1 VFFTLSK
8 EGIMRIYLARPI
20 SGCGYDEVVNYYQ
33 ETVLKL
39 QTWGYEVLF
48 PMCGKEYLRNEVQ
61 FKAEGYGQPLSTN
74 RAIVGRD
81 RWMVRQSDIVFA
93 NLVGAKTVSIGT
105 VCELAWA
112 FDNKKHVILAM
123 EQGNIHRHAFV
134 LEFADVLFENAKDA
148 LAYLKKLA
156 EGSL

>member
-1 VFFTLSK
+1 
-8 EGIMRIYLARPI
+8 MRIYLARPI
-20 SGCGYDEVVNYYQ
+20 SGCSYSEVVDYYEDTVAVLKGYGYD
-33 ETVLKL
+33 VL
-39 QTWGYEVLF
+39 Y
-48 PMCGKEYLRNEVQ
+48 PMCGKEYLRNEIE

-93 NLVGAKTVSIGT
+93 NLAGSTHVSIGT
-105 VCELAWA
+105 VSELAWA
-112 FDNKKHVILAM
+112 FDNKKHVIVVM
-123 EQGNIHRHAFV
+123 EKENVHRHAFV
-134 LEFADVLFENAKDA
+134 LEFADVIFETTEEA